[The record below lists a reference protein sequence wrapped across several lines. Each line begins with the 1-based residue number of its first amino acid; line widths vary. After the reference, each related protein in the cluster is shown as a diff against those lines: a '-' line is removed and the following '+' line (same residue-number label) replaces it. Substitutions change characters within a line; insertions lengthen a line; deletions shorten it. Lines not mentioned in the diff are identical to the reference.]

1 MKNNQNQGKNN
12 PQPLHFNQNQ
22 NDLADR
28 FGKTMLF
35 FSQIF
40 YFFLVF

>member
-1 MKNNQNQGKNN
+1 MQHNQNRSKNNL
-12 PQPLHFNQNQ
+12 QPLHFNQNQ
-22 NDLADR
+22 NDLADG